1 MQRQNEQ
8 RKRALV
14 ETVAGLA
21 AERSDAVRG
30 KALAQVIRQFYAHV
44 PPDDLM
50 SRDAENLY
58 GAATS
63 LWDFAQQRR
72 PGHAKIRV
80 FNPRATEHGW
90 HAGRTIVEIANDDMP
105 FLVDSVTAA
114 LNGIDLIVHLII
126 HPVLRLRRDAKGEV
140 VELLDETAGDG
151 DGSLRES
158 LMHVEISEQNDPARR
173 EAIAARL
180 TAVLQDVRRAV
191 ADWPAMRKAL
201 AATLDHLESS
211 KLPMPAREI
220 NEVAAF
226 LRWLDDENFT
236 FLGFREY
243 RYRPSGKDDSVVVP
257 KSGLGLLR
265 DDDYS
270 VFDGLRHFTALP
282 PEVRDYLREKRLLTI
297 SKSNQRATVHRP
309 AHMDAIGIKTFD
321 DDGEVLGEKLFLGLF
336 TSLAYSR
343 SPRAIPILRLKVQRV
358 LARAGF
364 APNSHD
370 GKALQHILDTFPRDE
385 LLQIGEDELFD
396 TALGILNL
404 QERQRI
410 ALFLRRDPLERFV
423 SCLVYVP
430 RDRYSTDLR
439 RRMAAILA
447 EACKGTVAGFT
458 TQLDEAAL
466 ARVHFMIET
475 VRGRV
480 PAIDAAEVERRL
492 AETGRVWSDRLQEA
506 LIAAKGEE
514 TALGLLQRYG
524 NAFPTAY
531 RENVPV
537 AEAVFD
543 IDCLETVRG
552 GIELGMKLHRRGS
565 GDPAALGFK
574 IFHAGSPVALS
585 DVLPMLENMGLKVIG
600 EVPHGLTLDGKVG
613 AAWIQDFDLLARVG
627 PENAELAIAEIRPR
641 FEEAFGRVW
650 SGEMENDGFNRL
662 VLAAGLGWRQIVI
675 LRLYAKLLR
684 QAGSTFSQAY
694 MEQTLAAHPVI
705 AGLLVALFE
714 RQFDPAAQ
722 IDDSKAAD
730 LAATESIAAAIG
742 QHLDAVAN
750 LDEDR
755 ILRSFL
761 LLVQKSL
768 RTNYYQHDAAGQP
781 KSYLSVKLASLEIEL
796 LPAPRPLVEIFVY
809 SPRVEAIHLRGGK
822 VARGGIRWS
831 DRKEDFRTE
840 ILGLMKAQMVKNA
853 VIVPVGSKGGFVV
866 KRPPP
871 AGAGRD
877 AVQAEGI
884 ECYKILMRGLLD
896 ITDNFAAGNSTG
908 SAIVPPANVV
918 RRDGDDPYLVVAAD
932 KGTATFSDIAN
943 GVAEDYGFWLG
954 DAFASGGSAGYDH
967 KGMGITARGAWELVK
982 RHFRELG
989 TDIQTTGFTVVG
1001 VGDMSG
1007 DVFGNGM
1014 LLSPHIK
1021 LIGAFNHLHIF
1032 IDPAP
1037 DPARSLKE
1045 RQRLFDLPRSSWSD
1059 YDAKLISKGGGVFER
1074 NVKSIALT
1082 PEIKA
1087 AFGIAVD
1094 HMTPAELI
1102 RAMLRAPVD
1111 LLWFGGIGT
1120 YVKASTES
1128 AAEAGDRANDPL
1140 RIDGRE
1146 IAARVV
1152 GEGANLGVTQR
1163 GRIEYALKGGRINT
1177 DAIDNSAGVDTSD
1190 HEVNLKIL
1198 LNAVEAA
1205 GGFDRAGRDKA
1216 LAAMT
1221 DEVAGLVLRDNYL
1234 QGEAISLA
1242 ERQGVD
1248 LLDQEIRL
1256 MRGLERAGKL
1266 SRTIEFLPDDETL
1279 TTRAASRIGLT
1290 RPELAVLLSY
1300 AKTTLDAE
1308 LLPSALPDDP
1318 ELVGDLLRYFPA
1330 PLVARYRPAIERHRL
1345 RREIIATFVA
1355 NSLVNRAGITFANEM
1370 KERSGRSAG
1379 DVAHAYAIIRDA
1391 FYLRPFW
1398 HAVEALDNIVP
1409 AALQYDLMLDAKRLL
1424 ERATLWLLRSG
1435 LTLDLRARVEQ
1446 FAPGIATLGAR
1457 LTEILP
1463 EPEAAALIARVAAL
1477 RERGVPEP
1485 LAARVP
1491 RLDYL
1496 VSSADIV
1503 RLAEATQGDLIA
1515 VGRAYFAVGA
1525 RFALDLLRAAAE
1537 HLQPGT
1543 NWQKMA
1549 ITALIDDFFQHQ
1561 AELTRKV
1568 LDDPAGSGDPLAAWL
1583 VRHPDEV
1590 AALDALIAEM
1600 RAAPTIDLAMLTV
1613 ANRQLRAL
1621 AAR

>member
-21 AERSDAVRG
+21 AERFDMTRA
-30 KALAQVIRQFYAHV
+30 KALAQVIRQFYANV

-50 SRDAENLY
+50 PRDAEDLY

-80 FNPRATEHGW
+80 FNPRAAEHGW
-90 HAGRTIVEIANDDMP
+90 HAGRTIVEIVNDDMP

-126 HPVLRLRRDAKGEV
+126 HPVLRLRRNPKGQIT
-140 VELLDETAGDG
+140 ELLDEAAGDG
-151 DGSLRES
+151 DGALRES

-173 EAIAARL
+173 EAIAERL
-180 TAVLQDVRRAV
+180 TTVLQDVRHAV

-201 AATLDHLESS
+201 AATLDDLESS

-226 LRWLDDENFT
+226 LRWLDEENFT
-236 FLGFREY
+236 FLGYREY
-243 RYRPSGKDDSVVVP
+243 SYRPVGKDDSVVIA
-257 KSGLGLLR
+257 KSGLGILR

-270 VFDGLRHFTALP
+270 VFDGLRNFGALP
-282 PEVRDYLREKRLLTI
+282 PEVQDYLREQRLLTI
-297 SKSNQRATVHRP
+297 SKSNRRATVHRP
-309 AHMDAIGIKTFD
+309 GYMDAIGIKIFD
-321 DDGEVLGEKLFLGLF
+321 EKGEVLGERLFLGLF

-343 SPRAIPILRLKVQRV
+343 SPRVIPILRLKVQRTV
-358 LARAGF
+358 TRAGF

-385 LLQIGEDELFD
+385 LLQIGEDELFEM
-396 TALGILNL
+396 ALGILNL

-439 RRMAAILA
+439 RRMGAILA
-447 EACKGTVAGFT
+447 EACGGTVAGFT
-458 TQLDEAAL
+458 TQLDEAVL

-475 VRGRV
+475 VRGKV
-480 PAIDAAEVERRL
+480 PAIDTTEIERRL
-492 AETGRVWSDRLQEA
+492 AEAGRVWSDRLQEA
-506 LIAAKGEE
+506 LIAAKGED
-514 TALGLLQRYG
+514 TALGLLHHYG
-524 NAFPTAY
+524 SAFPTAY
-531 RENVPV
+531 RENVPI
-537 AEAVFD
+537 ADSLFD
-543 IDCLETVRG
+543 IDCLERVRDG
-552 GIELGMKLHRRGS
+552 VELGMKLYARHN
-565 GDPAALGFK
+565 GDAAALGLK
-574 IFHAGSPVALS
+574 IFHAGNPVALS

-600 EVPHGLTLDGKVG
+600 EVPHSIALDGKAG
-613 AAWIQDFDLLARVG
+613 AAWIQDFDLLARAL
-627 PENAELAIAEIRPR
+627 PETTDLAIAEVRPR

-650 SGEMENDGFNRL
+650 SGEMENDGLNRL
-662 VLAAGLGWRQIVI
+662 VLAAGLSWRQVVI
-675 LRLYAKLLR
+675 LRLYTKFLR

-694 MEQTLAAHPVI
+694 MEQALVVHPAI

-722 IDDSKAAD
+722 LGDNRAAD
-730 LAATESIAAAIG
+730 LAATQSIVAAIE
-742 QHLDAVAN
+742 QQLDAVSN

-768 RTNYYQHDAAGQP
+768 RTNYYQRDAAGRP
-781 KSYLSVKLASLEIEL
+781 KSYLSVKLASIEIDL

-853 VIVPVGSKGGFVV
+853 VIVPVGSKGGFVL
-866 KRPPP
+866 KRPLPP
-871 AGAGRD
+871 GAGRD
-877 AVQAEGI
+877 TVQAEGV

-896 ITDNFAAGNSTG
+896 ITDNFAG
-908 SAIVPPANVV
+908 SAIVPPADVV

-989 TDIQTTGFTVVG
+989 TDIQTTDFTVVG

-1014 LLSPHIK
+1014 LLSRHIK

-1087 AFGIAVD
+1087 AFGLVVD

-1128 AAEAGDRANDPL
+1128 AADAGDRANDAL

-1205 GGFDRAGRDKA
+1205 GGFDRAGRDKQ
-1216 LAAMT
+1216 LATLT
-1221 DEVAGLVLRDNYL
+1221 DEVAALVLRDNYL

-1248 LLDQEIRL
+1248 ALDQQIRL
-1256 MRGLERAGKL
+1256 MRNLERSGKL

-1300 AKTTLDAE
+1300 AKMTLDAE
-1308 LLPSALPDDP
+1308 LLPSALPDEP

-1330 PLVARYRPAIERHRL
+1330 PLVERYRPAIEQHRL

-1355 NSLVNRAGITFANEM
+1355 NSLVNRAGFTFANEM

-1457 LTEILP
+1457 LVEILP
-1463 EPEAAALIARVAAL
+1463 EPEAATLLARVAAL

-1503 RLAEATQGDLIA
+1503 RLAEAAQGDLIT

-1525 RFALDLLRAAAE
+1525 RFALDTLRAAAE
-1537 HLQPGT
+1537 QLQPGT

-1568 LDDPAGSGDPLAAWL
+1568 LDDPTGSADPLAAWL
-1583 VRHPDEV
+1583 ARHPDEI
-1590 AALDALIAEM
+1590 AALDALLAEM
-1600 RAAPTIDLAMLTV
+1600 RAAPAIDLAMLTV

>member
-14 ETVAGLA
+14 ETVAGMTADRL
-21 AERSDAVRG
+21 DAVRAR
-30 KALAQVIRQFYAHV
+30 ALAQMIRQFYAHV
-44 PPDDLM
+44 PPDDLV
-50 SRDAENLY
+50 SREAEDLY
-58 GAATS
+58 GAASS

-72 PGHAKIRV
+72 PGHAKLRV
-80 FNPRATEHGW
+80 FNPRMSEHGW
-90 HAGRTIVEIANDDMP
+90 HAGRTIVEIVNDDMP

-140 VELLDETAGDG
+140 VELLDEVNGDG
-151 DGSLRES
+151 AASLRES
-158 LMHVEISEQNDPARR
+158 LMHVEISEQTDPGRR

-180 TAVLQDVRRAV
+180 TAVLQDVRHAV

-201 AATLDHLESS
+201 ATTLETLESS

-236 FLGFREY
+236 FLGYREY
-243 RYRPSGKDDSVVVP
+243 RYRPAGKDDSVVIP
-257 KSGLGLLR
+257 KSGLGMLR
-265 DDDYS
+265 DDEYS
-270 VFDGLRHFTALP
+270 VFDGLRNLSALP
-282 PEVRDYLREKRLLTI
+282 PEIRDYLREKRLLTI
-297 SKSNQRATVHRP
+297 SKSNRRATVHRP

-321 DDGEVLGEKLFLGLF
+321 DKGEVLGEKLFLGLF

-358 LARAGF
+358 LTRAGF

-385 LLQIGEDELFD
+385 LLQIGEDELFEM
-396 TALGILNL
+396 ALGILNL

-439 RRMAAILA
+439 RRMGAILA
-447 EACKGTVAGFT
+447 EACKGTIAGFT
-458 TQLDEAAL
+458 TQLDEAVL

-475 VRGRV
+475 VRGQV

-492 AETGRVWSDRLQEA
+492 AEAGRVWSDRLQEA

-514 TALGLLQRYG
+514 AALGLLQRYG

-537 AEAVFD
+537 ADSLFD
-543 IDCLETVRG
+543 IDCLERVRAG
-552 GIELGMKLHRRGS
+552 VELGMKLSARGS
-565 GDPAALGFK
+565 GDPAALGLK
-574 IFHAGSPVALS
+574 IYHAGSPVALS

-600 EVPHGLTLDGKVG
+600 EVPHGIALDGKSG
-613 AAWIQDFDLLARVG
+613 AAWIQDFDLLARTV
-627 PENAELAIAEIRPR
+627 PETPDLAIDEIRPR
-641 FEEAFGRVW
+641 FEEAFGRIW
-650 SGEMENDGFNRL
+650 SGEMENDGLNRL
-662 VLAAGLGWRQIVI
+662 VLAAGLSWRQVVI
-675 LRLYAKLLR
+675 LRLYTKFLR
-684 QAGSTFSQAY
+684 QAGSAFSQAY
-694 MEQTLAAHPVI
+694 MEQALTVHPAI

-722 IDDSKAAD
+722 AGDKTAD
-730 LAATESIAAAIG
+730 VAAAQSIVAAIE

-768 RTNYYQHDAAGQP
+768 RTNHYQRDAEGKP
-781 KSYLSVKLASLEIEL
+781 KSYLSVKLASQEIDL
-796 LPAPRPLVEIFVY
+796 LPAPRPLVEIYVY

-871 AGAGRD
+871 AGAPRD

-896 ITDNFAAGNSTG
+896 ITDNFAGRAV
-908 SAIVPPANVV
+908 VPPADVV

-989 TDIQTTGFTVVG
+989 TDIQSTDFTVVG

-1032 IDPAP
+1032 VDPDP
-1037 DPARSLKE
+1037 DPARSLTE

-1082 PEIKA
+1082 QEIKA
-1087 AFGIAVD
+1087 AFGITVD

-1102 RAMLRAPVD
+1102 RAMLCARVD

-1120 YVKASTES
+1120 YVKASSES
-1128 AAEAGDRANDPL
+1128 AADAGDRANDAL
-1140 RIDGRE
+1140 RINGKE

-1198 LNAVEAA
+1198 LNAVEAE

-1216 LAAMT
+1216 LAALT
-1221 DEVAGLVLRDNYL
+1221 DEVAALVLRDNYL
-1234 QGEAISLA
+1234 QGEALSLA

-1248 LLDQEIRL
+1248 ALDQQIRL

-1266 SRTIEFLPDDETL
+1266 SRGIEFLPDDETL
-1279 TTRAASRIGLT
+1279 TNRAASRIGMT

-1300 AKTTLDAE
+1300 AKMTLDAE

-1318 ELVGDLLRYFPA
+1318 ELVGDLMRYFPA
-1330 PLVARYRPAIERHRL
+1330 PLVERYRPAIERHRL

-1398 HAVEALDNIVP
+1398 HAVEALDNVVP

-1457 LTEILP
+1457 LAEILP
-1463 EPEAAALIARVAAL
+1463 EPEARALMARVAAL

-1503 RLAEATQGDLIA
+1503 RLAEAAQGDLIA
-1515 VGRAYFAVGA
+1515 VGRVYFAVGA
-1525 RFALDLLRAAAE
+1525 RFALDTLRAAAE
-1537 HLQPGT
+1537 QLQPGT

-1568 LDDPAGSGDPLAAWL
+1568 LDDPAAGGDALAAWL
-1583 VRHPDEV
+1583 ARHPDEI
-1590 AALDALIAEM
+1590 AALDALLAEM
-1600 RAAPTIDLAMLTV
+1600 RAAPAIDLAMLTV